1 MGQPLQGDARAA
13 QKQDT
18 RDRLLQVAVALFAR
32 EGVDAVTVE
41 QIAREAQTS
50 RANFYLHFSG
60 KSELLNAMRRQMWRV
75 AQDFYDAFAELPDT
89 SEPTLLGWLRQLADA
104 WARDADRTRA
114 ILGATH
120 HEIRVEY
127 TAHLKDYIAALTRD
141 RSKWPGL
148 SDEEAKRRA
157 HLLII
162 QLAGFLSDLHVYEM
176 PMDREAMLCSFAAG
190 PARGGKASPV
200 PARQAAGI
208 TASRTRSDRS
218 RAVEASR
225 SSIVS
230 RDGRVAARFSPDVPP
245 DAPEVLAC
253 IETALLNLSS
263 TSARAWSDEVIPGF
277 GRYCAKNPPSTAR

>member
-75 AQDFYDAFAELPDT
+75 AQDFYEAFAELPDT

-176 PMDREAMLCSFAAG
+176 PMDREAMLCSFAAVWSAALRA
-190 PARGGKASPV
+190 PSDGKA
-200 PARQAAGI
+200 R
-208 TASRTRSDRS
+208 
-218 RAVEASR
+218 
-225 SSIVS
+225 
-230 RDGRVAARFSPDVPP
+230 
-245 DAPEVLAC
+245 
-253 IETALLNLSS
+253 
-263 TSARAWSDEVIPGF
+263 
-277 GRYCAKNPPSTAR
+277 